1 MPDSLRAKTEVRLNA
16 ETFGVAAA
24 LFGLGSSTA
33 TVLDQTFNDVDL
45 VGRPITVGN
54 FVNQSAAGGFIFTTT
69 TNTYSPYVE
78 LGDEANP
85 GPANDEVIH
94 GQEYQEV
101 ITNFPLGSQ
110 ILTGLFLD
118 VTQSGP
124 QSSPVTYEKTLVDRI
139 GFAARQGGG
148 NIVLPPINPSGQPVL
163 TDNDLWTINA
173 LPGLQSP
180 NVIGGQLRRPRC
192 KLQAQLNALLPTVN
206 AITGTSPETP
216 EQQAAVT
223 ETGSLNRQIALIGNA
238 AISVAMARG
247 SDRSTAQLEAGYLT
261 LSYYTSPRLIV
272 ASTHQDGGNLSAA
285 IDLMKDDA
293 RDIEAPGQAFGVS
306 FFFEQMRGYFDSA
319 LEGQVL
325 AAATGQQVVTFD
337 TVTEALAAQGGRL
350 VLISQDNLGDLD
362 RLSLSAD
369 AKARITQEVNS
380 GLVVLTPTQ
389 MVTINGQSTV
399 EWLQVNFATGQVI
412 SVAPDGGHQAAIEYV
427 YVLDNPINVAS
438 IAFIGTM
445 QGFAISQLK
454 FLGLFLGGISSGKD
468 LVEVVRD
475 AKIELSID
483 LAKDY
488 IALLGA
494 AIPVPESL
502 PEWESL
508 GAEIAK
514 SIFGLSVKGDLFDP
528 LKRRRRRGHQAYLG

>member
-1 MPDSLRAKTEVRLNA
+1 M
-16 ETFGVAAA
+16 
-24 LFGLGSSTA
+24 
-33 TVLDQTFNDVDL
+33 
-45 VGRPITVGN
+45 
-54 FVNQSAAGGFIFTTT
+54 
-69 TNTYSPYVE
+69 
-78 LGDEANP
+78 
-85 GPANDEVIH
+85 
-94 GQEYQEV
+94 

-118 VTQSGP
+118 VTLSGP

-148 NIVLPPINPSGQPVL
+148 SIVLPPINPTGQPIL

-180 NVIGGQLRRPRC
+180 AVIGGQLGVLS
-192 KLQAQLNALLPTVN
+192 KLQAQLNTLLPTVN

-223 ETGSLNRQIALIGNA
+223 QTGSLNRQIALISNA
-238 AISVAMARG
+238 AITIAMARA

-261 LSYYTSPRLIV
+261 LSYYTSPRLLV

-285 IDLMKDDA
+285 IDLMKNDA
-293 RDIEAPGQAFGVS
+293 RDIEAPGQTFGVS

-427 YVLDNPINVAS
+427 FVLDNPLNVAS

-445 QGFAISQLK
+445 QGFAISQIK
-454 FLGLFLGGISSGKD
+454 FMGLFLGGIASGKD

-475 AKIELSID
+475 AKVELSID

-494 AIPVPESL
+494 SIPVPETL

-528 LKRRRRRGHQAYLG
+528 LKVGAGGHQAHLGQDASRVL